1 MFWTPLDDV
10 VLTLDPDVYNS
21 LQASGELA
29 EYVLISGLVRASGD
43 TPKPVNEPLEADFG
57 WVAVRAGGKVR
68 VVGNP
73 DDLQR
78 EGHIPG
84 RVIEGFCKDAVDRLV
99 KAFGGKDGFERP
111 LKDYVTRY
119 PRAAVG
125 IPLKR
130 ALESAGI
137 RNDLKV
143 LM

>member
-1 MFWTPLDDV
+1 
-10 VLTLDPDVYNS
+10 
-21 LQASGELA
+21 
-29 EYVLISGLVRASGD
+29 
-43 TPKPVNEPLEADFG
+43 
-57 WVAVRAGGKVR
+57 
-68 VVGNP
+68 
-73 DDLQR
+73 
-78 EGHIPG
+78 
-84 RVIEGFCKDAVDRLV
+84 VDRLV
-99 KAFGGKDGFERP
+99 KAFGGKDGFERA